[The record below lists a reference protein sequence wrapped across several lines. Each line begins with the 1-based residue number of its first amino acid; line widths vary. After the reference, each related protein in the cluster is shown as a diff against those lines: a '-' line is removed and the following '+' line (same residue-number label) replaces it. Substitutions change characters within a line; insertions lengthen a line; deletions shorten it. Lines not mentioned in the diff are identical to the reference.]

1 MQVSAEP
8 SYSRKKGWKYMFKKV
23 LIANRGEI
31 AVRVMRTCQAL
42 GITTIGVYSEAD
54 ADAPHV
60 KMADEAYLIGG
71 SRVAESYLNIN
82 KILEVA
88 KLSEAEAI
96 HPGYGLLSE
105 NADFARRCEEAGLV
119 FIGPSPEVISK
130 MGSKIES
137 RKAMEEASVPVVPGI
152 TYPLADAEEAVEV
165 ADRIGYPVMLKAS
178 AGGGGIGM
186 QVVHNGDEIRKA
198 FEGNQKRATDF
209 FGDGAMYIEKF
220 VENPRH
226 IEIQILADGFGNTVY
241 LWERECSIQRRH
253 QKVVEEAP
261 SSFISETTRAKMGEA
276 AVKAAKSIGYK
287 NAGTIEFLVDE
298 EQNFYFL
305 EMNTR
310 LQVEHPIT
318 EEITGLDLV
327 EKQLQIAAGE
337 ALKFSQD
344 EVKRDGHAIEVRI
357 YAEDP
362 KTFFPSPGKI
372 TKLELPNGSG
382 VRHELAIHGQSVVT
396 PFYDPMIAKL
406 VVKGSNR
413 EEAIIRLQ
421 AALADYH
428 IEGIKTNIPMLEEV
442 IAHPAFHSGDT
453 TTDFVNKYL
462 KAKKAKKVK

>member
-1 MQVSAEP
+1 
-8 SYSRKKGWKYMFKKV
+8 MFKKV

-31 AVRVMRTCQAL
+31 AVRVIRTCKDL
-42 GITTIGVYSEAD
+42 GISTVAVYSEAD

-60 KMADEAYLIGG
+60 KLADEAHLIGG
-71 SRVAESYLNIN
+71 PRVTESYVNID

-88 KLSEAEAI
+88 RLTKAEAI

-105 NADFARRCEEAGLV
+105 NAEFARRCEADGLV
-119 FIGPSPEVISK
+119 FIGPSPDVISK

-137 RKAMEEASVPVVPGI
+137 RKAMEEAGVPVVPGI
-152 TYPLADAEEAVEV
+152 THPLADAEEAVEV

-198 FEGNQKRATDF
+198 FAGNQKRATDF

-226 IEIQILADGFGNTVY
+226 IEIQILADGLGNTVY
-241 LWERECSIQRRH
+241 LWERECSVQRRH

-261 SSFISETTRAKMGEA
+261 SSFLSEATRSKMGEA
-276 AVKAAKSIGYK
+276 AVKAATSIGYK
-287 NAGTIEFLVDE
+287 NAGTIEFLVDA

-310 LQVEHPIT
+310 LQVEHPVT

-327 EKQLQIAAGE
+327 EQQLNIAAGE
-337 ALKFSQD
+337 ALTITQE
-344 EVKRDGHAIEVRI
+344 EVKREGHAIEVRI

-372 TKLELPNGSG
+372 TKLELPKGPG
-382 VRHELAIHGQSVVT
+382 IRHELAVHDQSVVT

-406 VVKGSNR
+406 IVKGNDR
-413 EEAIIRLQ
+413 DEAINRMQ
-421 AALADYH
+421 EALADYH
-428 IEGIKTNIPMLEEV
+428 IEGIKTNIPILEEI
-442 IAHPAFHSGDT
+442 IAHPAFHAGDT
-453 TTDFVNKYL
+453 TTDFITKHL
-462 KAKKAKKVK
+462 ITKKQTT